1 MHKNKSTNKI
11 IKYVYCLVFSFFFV
25 LAYNNYFFEHIF
37 LGNQSIF
44 NIFIFFAMSYI
55 IHLSYSIKEKAIH
68 RNCFVFSFIL
78 SLILVIGQPIYQYGH
93 LGSLFVSS
101 YKLLITMVS
110 ILGFAVGF
118 ESILALLL
126 YYLTEKIELKSS
138 TQWKIYKFPAIWGV
152 VFFLSWIPCYLAYY
166 PGIFSYDISGQTL
179 EALGLQTM
187 TKHHPPLH
195 TLLWKLCLTIEQNL
209 DINALVIYSLFQMT
223 LLAVSLTYLLN
234 FFIKKKMNNWLILA
248 CALFFCLNPTIALF
262 SFIPTKDVLFAICL
276 VFFTTELCKFVS
288 EKDRYTKNIFCNI
301 RFIVAGVLCCLLRNN
316 MIYALIPASLI
327 IIIMFRRYRKNFL
340 IWVSCI
346 IFLYGFVNGP
356 IYASLGIEEGNVR
369 EMLSV
374 PMQQISYVVINYK
387 DELSAQDINDINQY
401 LPVDE
406 LEILYNPRF
415 ADPVKITFNSE
426 YFEEDSSTFFKV
438 WGRLL
443 LQYPDEYIT
452 SFLNLNLPYWY
463 PDTNSCAHLYNDEL
477 SRRSYIETYIYPVET
492 TGYEVV
498 RDSKIPF
505 LYDFYEKVA
514 SYLLFDTIP
523 IVSNIFSISTPIW
536 VMLATILVLKTKRKL
551 HLTTIFLPTILYW
564 CTFLLGPV
572 CNFRYVF
579 PITLLYPL
587 FLVLMLQSDKLEHPA
602 E

>member
-1 MHKNKSTNKI
+1 MHKNKSINKI
-11 IKYVYCLVFSFFFV
+11 IKYAYCFVFSFFFV

-55 IHLSYSIKEKAIH
+55 NYLSYSIKEKAIH
-68 RNCFVFSFIL
+68 RNCFVFTFIL
-78 SLILVIGQPIYQYGH
+78 SLVLIIGQPIYQYGH

-101 YKLLITMVS
+101 YKILLTMIS
-110 ILGFAVGF
+110 ILGFTVGF
-118 ESILALLL
+118 ESILTLLL

-138 TQWKIYKFPAIWGV
+138 PQWKIYKFPAIWGV
-152 VFFLSWIPCYLAYY
+152 IFFLSWIPCYLAYY
-166 PGIFSYDISGQTL
+166 PGIFSYDINGQTL

-195 TLLWKLCLTIEQNL
+195 TLLWKLCLTAEQNL
-209 DINALVIYSLFQMT
+209 DINALVIYSLLQMT
-223 LLAVSLTYLLN
+223 LLAVALTYLLN
-234 FFIKKKMNNWLILA
+234 FLIKKKINNWIILI

-262 SFIPTKDVLFAICL
+262 SFIPTKDVFFAICL
-276 VFFTTELCKFVS
+276 VFFTTELCRFVS
-288 EKDRYTKNIFCNI
+288 EKDSYTKNIFCNI
-301 RFIVAGVLCCLLRNN
+301 RFIVAAVLCCLLRNN
-316 MIYALIPASLI
+316 MIYALIPATLITI
-327 IIIMFRRYRKNFL
+327 IIFKRYWKNIL
-340 IWVSCI
+340 LWLSCI
-346 IFLYGFVNGP
+346 TVIYGLVNGP
-356 IYASLGIEEGNVR
+356 LYSGIGIADGNPR

-374 PMQQISYVVINYK
+374 PMQQISYVVTNYK
-387 DELSAQDINDINQY
+387 DEISAQDLNDINKY

-406 LEILYNPRF
+406 LAVLYNPRF
-415 ADPVKITFNSE
+415 ADPVKITFNTE
-426 YFEEDSSTFFKV
+426 YFEGDSSTFFKV

-443 LQYPDEYIT
+443 LQYPDEYII

-463 PDTNSCAHLYNDEL
+463 PDSNSNDEL

-505 LYDFYEKVA
+505 LYNLYEKVA

-536 VMLATILVLKTKRKL
+536 IMMATILFLKIKRKL
-551 HLTTIFLPTILYW
+551 HLSTIFLPTILYW

-572 CNFRYVF
+572 SNFRYVF

-587 FLVLMLQSDKLEHPA
+587 FLALVLQSDKFENPTD
-602 E
+602 